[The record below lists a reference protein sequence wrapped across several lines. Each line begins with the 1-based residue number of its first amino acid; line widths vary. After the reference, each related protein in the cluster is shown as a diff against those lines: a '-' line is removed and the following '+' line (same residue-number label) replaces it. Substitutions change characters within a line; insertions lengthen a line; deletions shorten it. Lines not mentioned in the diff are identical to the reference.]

1 MMTERVYDLD
11 SYIRSMEATVLAC
24 EERKGGWRI
33 ALDRTCFFPEGGGQ
47 FGDVGT
53 LYPAEGVP
61 LTVTDTR
68 EEGGAI
74 WHQTDRPLPAGGNVR
89 GEIDWEVR
97 FSRMQCHT
105 GEHIVSGLFHTLYG
119 LENVGFHLGEE
130 EITIDLSGPVT
141 WADVQE
147 VERRANQAVSENVP
161 VVCAYPAP
169 EELEHLEYRSKLDLK
184 EHVRIV
190 TISGYDRCACCAPHV
205 GRTGEVGLIHLLS
218 MQNWKGGV
226 RLRML
231 CGSRAVED
239 VMCKQASV
247 TALSNLLSAK
257 QEEVAEAARRMS
269 GELEQARLRAVRLGR
284 ALARA
289 KAEILPQGAERVLVF
304 EELDADA
311 LRALVNAALERG
323 IGLCA
328 AFAPE
333 EGGFRYILGAAGR
346 DLRPLVREMNAALR
360 GRGGGSAGM
369 VQGSVTASREAVEAW
384 WDKCE

>member
-1 MMTERVYDLD
+1 M
-11 SYIRSMEATVLAC
+11 
-24 EERKGGWRI
+24 
-33 ALDRTCFFPEGGGQ
+33 
-47 FGDVGT
+47 GT

-89 GEIDWEVR
+89 GEIDWEVC

-147 VERRANQAVSENVP
+147 VERRANRAVSENVP

-184 EHVRIV
+184 
-190 TISGYDRCACCAPHV
+190 SMCASSPFPGMTGVPAARPMWDAR
-205 GRTGEVGLIHLLS
+205 GRWGLIHLLS

-239 VMCKQASV
+239 VMRKQASV

-346 DLRPLVREMNAALR
+346 DLRPLVRR
-360 GRGGGSAGM
+360 
-369 VQGSVTASREAVEAW
+369 
-384 WDKCE
+384 

>member
-141 WADVQE
+141 WAD
-147 VERRANQAVSENVP
+147 SENVP

-239 VMCKQASV
+239 VMRKQASV

-333 EGGFRYILGAAGR
+333 EGGFRDILGAAGR

>member
-1 MMTERVYDLD
+1 MR
-11 SYIRSMEATVLAC
+11 
-24 EERKGGWRI
+24 
-33 ALDRTCFFPEGGGQ
+33 
-47 FGDVGT
+47 
-53 LYPAEGVP
+53 
-61 LTVTDTR
+61 
-68 EEGGAI
+68 
-74 WHQTDRPLPAGGNVR
+74 
-89 GEIDWEVR
+89 
-97 FSRMQCHT
+97 
-105 GEHIVSGLFHTLYG
+105 
-119 LENVGFHLGEE
+119 
-130 EITIDLSGPVT
+130 
-141 WADVQE
+141 
-147 VERRANQAVSENVP
+147 
-161 VVCAYPAP
+161 
-169 EELEHLEYRSKLDLK
+169 
-184 EHVRIV
+184 
-190 TISGYDRCACCAPHV
+190 
-205 GRTGEVGLIHLLS
+205 
-218 MQNWKGGV
+218 
-226 RLRML
+226 
-231 CGSRAVED
+231 
-239 VMCKQASV
+239 KQASV